1 MYEIMF
7 YTGLVLFVI
16 GFIVTAVLFVKNHV
30 AKTIGDFTG
39 YNAKKAVKKLQEE
52 RAEKMQNVE
61 PVKFDVPRSK
71 KLQKTKKR
79 KVKEDVDIEGFFET
93 EEDITVFGGEVVTQ
107 MPKTVLDE
115 EDDMDKDDEVTD
127 LLYDDSE
134 EQTDILGEDVATE
147 VLAEEEM
154 TDVLT
159 DKEMTDDLADK
170 EMTEVLVEDEMTSVL
185 ADEANTE
192 ILPEEKKP

>member
-30 AKTIGDFTG
+30 AKTIGDLTG

-134 EQTDILGEDVATE
+134 EQSDILGEDVATE

-154 TDVLT
+154 TDDLA
-159 DKEMTDDLADK
+159 DKEMTDDLD
-170 EMTEVLVEDEMTSVL
+170 EDEMTSIL
-185 ADEANTE
+185 ADEEKTE
-192 ILPEEKKP
+192 VLPEEKKQ